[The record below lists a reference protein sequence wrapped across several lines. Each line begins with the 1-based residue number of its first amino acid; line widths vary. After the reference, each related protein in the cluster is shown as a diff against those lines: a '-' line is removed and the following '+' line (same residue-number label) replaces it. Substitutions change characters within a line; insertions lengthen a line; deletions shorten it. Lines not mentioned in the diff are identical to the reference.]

1 MHGREFEIGGRPLV
15 RSDDDLARVRF
26 ATSLGPGTLSLPR
39 RLLDAWL
46 READPDA
53 NPDAMQPIHRALL
66 LEALLSAEL
75 GWLEAQLNCE
85 VELTEITQE
94 ADERDA
100 SPLLLAWSEVDQAR
114 RGEIVLGD
122 PRLAESIEGLLD
134 SAVDTA
140 SLFAS
145 SVPIPLRI
153 VVGAA
158 SVTLGELEGLEPGDV
173 ILLQGNGH
181 HSARSHCV
189 IGALRAAPIVA
200 ADNGWRLTDRFTSLT
215 GSEWD
220 FDMATERKIGLDETE
235 EDTALPELPITLVFE
250 AGRTAIPLDQVRRLD
265 SGSLI
270 PLDGPADG
278 RVTIFASGK
287 RVGRGELVKLG
298 EGLGV
303 RVVNIFAND

>member
-1 MHGREFEIGGRPLV
+1 M

-39 RLLDAWL
+39 GLLDAWL

-53 NPDAMQPIHRALL
+53 NPDAMQPIHRAFL

-94 ADERDA
+94 VDKRDA
-100 SPLLLAWSEVDQAR
+100 SPLRLALSEVGEAR

-122 PRLAESIEGLLD
+122 PRLAETIAALLD
-134 SAVDTA
+134 SAADTA
-140 SLFAS
+140 SRFAW

-153 VVGAA
+153 IVGAA
-158 SVTLGELEGLEPGDV
+158 SVTLGDLEGLEPGDI
-173 ILLQGNGH
+173 ILLQGNGPH

-200 ADNGWRLTDRFTSLT
+200 ADDGWRLTDRFTSLT